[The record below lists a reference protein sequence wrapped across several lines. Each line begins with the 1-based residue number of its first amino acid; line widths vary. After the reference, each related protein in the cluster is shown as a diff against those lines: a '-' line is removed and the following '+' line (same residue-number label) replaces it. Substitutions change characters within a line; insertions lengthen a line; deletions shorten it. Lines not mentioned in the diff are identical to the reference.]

1 MRKNGEEKE
10 ALIAVIVPVYNA
22 EQYLSTCVKSIMQQ
36 TYKNLE
42 IILID
47 DGSTDSSYYICTQ
60 MLELDSRIKVLHKE
74 NGGPISAKK
83 LGLESTEAEYIM
95 FVDADDWI
103 NKDCCKKAYD
113 AITSNNNL
121 EIVCWSYY
129 KTYINVEEKNVIF
142 NDTQLIDCNNTNV
155 NYYDMKIIG
164 NTWAKL
170 YNKQVLKDEWFN
182 ENLSNGE
189 DVEFNFRIFSK
200 VKCILA
206 LNEFLY
212 HYRIR
217 EDSSVRK
224 YSEEAINEYTKTIT
238 YMKQDIKEQNK
249 LQINAYYSFGAV
261 AFLMICMNMIF
272 TKEYGKSYF
281 SKVKATK
288 ELSKKEPYK
297 DILKNSKHVKLPFT
311 RKLPL
316 LFAKYHMYLL
326 LNIMIKVKKRI
337 DE

>member
-1 MRKNGEEKE
+1 MSK
-10 ALIAVIVPVYNA
+10 ITIIVPIYNV
-22 EQYLSTCVKSIMQQ
+22 QKDYLNTCISSLLQQ
-36 TYKNLE
+36 TLEDIE
-42 IILID
+42 IILVD
-47 DGSTDSSYYICTQ
+47 DGANNETKNICD
-60 MLELDSRIKVLHKE
+60 EYGEKDNRIKVIHKE
-74 NGGPISAKK
+74 NGGVSSARNVGIKNAN
-83 LGLESTEAEYIM
+83 SNYIM

-103 NKDCCKKAYD
+103 EKDCCRKAYD
-113 AITSNNNL
+113 AINSDNKL
-121 EIVCWSYY
+121 DIVCWSYY
-129 KTYINVEEKNVIF
+129 KTYENIEEKNIIF
-142 NDTQLIDCNNTNV
+142 NNKELIECNNTNI

-170 YNKQVLKDEWFN
+170 YSKKILKDEWFN

-200 VKCILA
+200 VRYILA

-224 YSEEAINEYTKTIT
+224 YSEEAINKYTKTIT
-238 YMKQDIKEQNK
+238 YMKQDIKEHNK

-261 AFLMICMNMIF
+261 AFLMICLNMIF

-281 SKVKATK
+281 NKVKATK

-316 LFAKYHMYLL
+316 LLAKCHMYFL
-326 LNIMIKVKKRI
+326 LNIAIKIKKRVN
-337 DE
+337 E